1 MHIRFINRNAMTG
14 LVLEH
19 VTSWDWFGT
28 GTADTD
34 EPALHIYT
42 TSGNTTYLYGDV
54 AARVYQL
61 LYSRS
66 LDITP
71 DITPEGNPK
80 YENEGKQLDW
90 LSDEDCRAILA
101 TQTMLVSRLQGC
113 EPGDEL
119 DEANRWDERD
129 QLLWNIGF
137 GVSNG
142 MLESIDSQG
151 GLAGCFVVGLKGLCI
166 IDTQFPQ
173 EGQLTNE
180 ERTNLFAAIKQI
192 LQERLGE
199 E

>member
-1 MHIRFINRNAMTG
+1 M
-14 LVLEH
+14 
-19 VTSWDWFGT
+19 S
-28 GTADTD
+28 
-34 EPALHIYT
+34 
-42 TSGNTTYLYGDV
+42 
-54 AARVYQL
+54 
-61 LYSRS
+61 
-66 LDITP
+66 
-71 DITPEGNPK
+71 
-80 YENEGKQLDW
+80 EGKQLDW

-101 TQTMLVSRLQGC
+101 TQTMLVDRLQGC
-113 EPGDEL
+113 EPGDGV
-119 DEANRWDERD
+119 DEAERWDERD
-129 QLLWNIGF
+129 QLLWNIGY

-173 EGQLTNE
+173 EDQLTNE